1 MSKYTEMTDEQYF
14 AAQDDFIEKYRA
26 PQCEPIEVLDLI
38 MRREFAEEILSGKK
52 KVEVRQGSDFYLNRL
67 TDKKVDKWMT
77 AHRDDPDMDME
88 AFNEF
93 MCATRPVLKI
103 HFHDYN
109 KSWFLDVECSENAL
123 IPVTKENVLDLEDRF
138 DCHEFDEILSYFEQK
153 DEAERPIYYYFA
165 IGDVLDTNLA
175 EPATKNEDEM
185 NLMDLKAG
193 NITIKKEEVY
203 KEAERVFEE
212 TGETT
217 NLEDEVLSNFHDL
230 LWACDDKFI
239 SLFDIRVF
247 PDVDDETEIVGNR
260 EEFDLFEDDEPVIIL
275 VPKQRCRFKYMGI
288 SCRGYEFSNGYT
300 IWCEF
305 DKDNRFKGSECV
317 KRLMQLMDPDGDC
330 DKFIERHNNC
340 L

>member
-77 AHRDDPDMDME
+77 VHRNDPDMNME

-93 MCATRPVLKI
+93 MCATRPVLRI

-109 KSWFLDVECSENAL
+109 KSWFLDVECTENAL
-123 IPVTKENVLDLEDRF
+123 IPVTKQNVLDLQDRF
-138 DCHEFDEILSYFEQK
+138 DCHEFDEILAYFEQK
-153 DEAERPIYYYFA
+153 DEVERPIYYYFA
-165 IGDVLDTNLA
+165 IGDILETNLE
-175 EPATKNEDEM
+175 EPIIKDEVEQ
-185 NLMDLKAG
+185 NLIDLKAD
-193 NITIKKEEVY
+193 NITNEKEKVY
-203 KEAERVFEE
+203 KKAERVFEE
-212 TGETT
+212 TGEIT

-239 SLFDIRVF
+239 NLFDIRVF
-247 PDVDDETEIVGNR
+247 PDVDDEPEIESDR
-260 EEFDLFEDDEPVIIL
+260 TEFDLFDDDEPVIIL

-288 SCRGYEFSNGYT
+288 SCRGYEFSNGYS
-300 IWCEF
+300 IWCEI
-305 DKDNRFKGSECV
+305 DSDNKSKGSECV
-317 KRLMQLMDPDGDC
+317 KKLMQLMDPDGDC
-330 DKFIERHNNC
+330 DKFIERHNK
-340 L
+340 